1 MRRISIARTSIART
15 WKASLLVGVAT
26 ALCLAQTATEYE
38 SPEVNHIA
46 GMLNCN
52 CGCHLRMNCVMPPTG
67 ICPVCK
73 AAKIRI
79 ANMQKEGKSD
89 SQVLDAFVA
98 ENGAGVLAVSPGPWG
113 NATPYL
119 ALALGLGIVV
129 LSIRYYRRLRPAPA
143 VPAGDDA
150 ALSRYH
156 DQIEKDLAKL
166 E

>member
-1 MRRISIARTSIART
+1 MRRTSINRT
-15 WKASLLVGVAT
+15 WKAGVLVVIAT
-26 ALCLAQTATEYE
+26 ALCLAQSATEYE
-38 SPEVNHIA
+38 SPAVNHIA
-46 GMLNCN
+46 GMLNCT
-52 CGCHLRMNCVMPPTG
+52 CGCHLRMDCVMPPTG

-79 ANMQKEGKSD
+79 ASMQQEGKS
-89 SQVLDAFVA
+89 QGQILDQFVA
-98 ENGAGVLAVSPGPWG
+98 ENGASILAISPGPWG

-119 ALALGLGIVV
+119 ALILGLGVV
-129 LSIRYYRRLRPAPA
+129 FLSIRYYRRLRPAPA

-156 DQIEKDLAKL
+156 DQIENDLSKL

>member
-1 MRRISIARTSIART
+1 MKT
-15 WKASLLVGVAT
+15 KASLLVILAT

-52 CGCHLRMNCVMPPTG
+52 CGCHLRMDCVMPPTG

-79 ANMQKEGKSD
+79 ANMKKEGKSE
-89 SQVLDAFVA
+89 SQILDQFVA
-98 ENGAGVLAVSPGPWG
+98 EMGPEVLAVSPGPWG
-113 NATPYL
+113 NATPYI
-119 ALALGLGIVV
+119 ALSLGLGVV
-129 LSIRYYRRLRPAPA
+129 LLAIRYYRRLRPAPA
-143 VPAGDDA
+143 VAAGDDA

-156 DQIEKDLAKL
+156 DQIEKDLSKL

>member
-1 MRRISIARTSIART
+1 MKT
-15 WKASLLVGVAT
+15 KASLLVLLAT
-26 ALCLAQTATEYE
+26 ALCLAQTANEYE
-38 SPEVNHIA
+38 SPDVIHVA

-52 CGCHLRMNCVMPPTG
+52 CGCHLRMDCVMPPTG

-79 ANMQKEGKSD
+79 ANMKKEGKSD
-89 SQVLDAFVA
+89 SQILDQFVA

-113 NATPYL
+113 NATPYI
-119 ALALGLGIVV
+119 ALSLGLGVV
-129 LSIRYYRRLRPAPA
+129 LLAIRYYRRVRPAPA
-143 VPAGDDA
+143 VAPGDDA

-156 DQIEKDLAKL
+156 DQIEKDLSKL

>member
-1 MRRISIARTSIART
+1 MKT
-15 WKASLLVGVAT
+15 KASLLVLLAT
-26 ALCLAQTATEYE
+26 AFCLAQTATEYE
-38 SPEVNHIA
+38 SPDVVHVA
-46 GMLNCN
+46 GKLNCN
-52 CGCHLRMNCVMPPTG
+52 CGCHLRMDCVMPPTG

-79 ANMQKEGKSD
+79 ANMKQEGKSD
-89 SQVLDAFVA
+89 GQILDAFVA
-98 ENGAGVLAVSPGPWG
+98 ENGASVLAVSPGPWG

-119 ALALGLGIVV
+119 ALAIGLGVV
-129 LSIRYYRRLRPAPA
+129 FLSIRYYRHVRPAPA

-156 DQIEKDLAKL
+156 DQIEKDLSKL

>member
-1 MRRISIARTSIART
+1 MKT
-15 WKASLLVGVAT
+15 KASLLVLLAT
-26 ALCLAQTATEYE
+26 AFCLAQTATEYE

-52 CGCHLRMNCVMPPTG
+52 CGCHLRMDCVMPPTG

-79 ANMQKEGKSD
+79 ANMKKEGKSD
-89 SQVLDAFVA
+89 SQVLDQFVA

-119 ALALGLGIVV
+119 ALAIGLGVV
-129 LSIRYYRRLRPAPA
+129 FLSIRYYRHVRPAPA

-156 DQIEKDLAKL
+156 EQIEKDLSKL

>member
-1 MRRISIARTSIART
+1 MKTR
-15 WKASLLVGVAT
+15 ASLLVILAT

-38 SPEVNHIA
+38 SPAVNHVA
-46 GMLNCN
+46 GMLNCT
-52 CGCHLRMNCVMPPTG
+52 CGCHLRMDCVMPPTG

-79 ANMQKEGKSD
+79 ASMQKEGQSQE
-89 SQVLDAFVA
+89 QVLNQFVA
-98 ENGAGVLAVSPGPWG
+98 ENGASILAISPGPWG

-119 ALALGLGIVV
+119 ALALGLGVV
-129 LSIRYYRRLRPAPA
+129 FLSIRYYRRLRPTPA

>member
-1 MRRISIARTSIART
+1 MKT
-15 WKASLLVGVAT
+15 KASLLVLLAT
-26 ALCLAQTATEYE
+26 AFCLAQTATEYE

-52 CGCHLRMNCVMPPTG
+52 CGCHLRMDCVMPPTG

-79 ANMQKEGKSD
+79 ANMKKEGKSD
-89 SQVLDAFVA
+89 GQVLDAFVA

-119 ALALGLGIVV
+119 ALAIGLGVV
-129 LSIRYYRRLRPAPA
+129 FLSIRYYRHVRPAPA
-143 VPAGDDA
+143 VAPGDDA

-156 DQIEKDLAKL
+156 EQIEKDLSKL

>member
-1 MRRISIARTSIART
+1 MRRTS
-15 WKASLLVGVAT
+15 KASILVIVAT

-46 GMLNCN
+46 GMLNCT
-52 CGCHLRMNCVMPPTG
+52 CGCHLRMDCVMPPTG

-79 ANMQKEGKSD
+79 ANMKQEGKS
-89 SQVLDAFVA
+89 QGQILDTFVA
-98 ENGAGVLAVSPGPWG
+98 ENGASILAVSPGPFG
-113 NATPYL
+113 NTAPYI
-119 ALALGLGIVV
+119 ALALGLGLVFWA
-129 LSIRYYRRLRPAPA
+129 IRRYRHLRPAPVVA
-143 VPAGDDA
+143 PGDDA

>member
-1 MRRISIARTSIART
+1 MHRL
-15 WKASLLVGVAT
+15 KASFLVVVAT
-26 ALCLAQTATEYE
+26 AFCLAQTATEYE

-52 CGCHLRMNCVMPPTG
+52 CGCHLRMDCVMPPTG

-79 ANMQKEGKSD
+79 ANMKKEGQSER
-89 SQVLDAFVA
+89 QILDTFVK
-98 ENGAGVLAVSPGPWG
+98 ENGASVLAVSPGPFG
-113 NATPYL
+113 NAAPYI
-119 ALALGLGIVV
+119 ALTLGLGLVV
-129 LSIRYYRRLRPAPA
+129 WAIRRYRHLRPAPI

-156 DQIEKDLAKL
+156 DQIEKDLSKL
-166 E
+166 D

>member
-1 MRRISIARTSIART
+1 MKT
-15 WKASLLVGVAT
+15 KASLLVILAT

-52 CGCHLRMNCVMPPTG
+52 CGCHLRMDCVMPPTG

-79 ANMQKEGKSD
+79 ANMKKEGKSEG
-89 SQVLDAFVA
+89 QILDQFVA
-98 ENGAGVLAVSPGPWG
+98 DMGPGVLAVSPGLWG
-113 NATPYL
+113 NATPYISL
-119 ALALGLGIVV
+119 ILGLGLV
-129 LSIRYYRRLRPAPA
+129 LVAIRHYRRLRPVPA
-143 VPAGDDA
+143 VPTGDDA

-156 DQIEKDLAKL
+156 DQIEKDLSRL